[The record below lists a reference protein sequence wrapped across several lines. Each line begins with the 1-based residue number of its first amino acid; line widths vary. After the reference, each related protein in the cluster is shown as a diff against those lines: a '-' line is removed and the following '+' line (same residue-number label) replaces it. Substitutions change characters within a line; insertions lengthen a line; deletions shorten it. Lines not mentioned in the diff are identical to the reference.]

1 VRKPFPFVL
10 AAALAAS
17 LQIVTAHAKDQAL
30 PSVGD
35 MAPNFTLPAQDGTTI
50 SLSSLRGHWVVLYFY
65 PKDMTPGCTIEAH
78 NFQRDLSLYQAKNA
92 VVLGVSVDTAGSHQQ
107 FCAKESLTFHLLA
120 DPAHKV
126 VDKYGSLNT
135 TAMSPIAQRNTFL
148 INPQG
153 MIVSE
158 WTKVSPAGHS
168 AEVLA
173 ALPANPSSGQS
184 AAAN

>member
-1 VRKPFPFVL
+1 VRKSISFILAAVL
-10 AAALAAS
+10 AAS
-17 LQIVTAHAKDQAL
+17 FQIVTAHAKDQAI

-35 MAPNFTLPAQDGTTI
+35 MAPNFTLPSQDGTRI
-50 SLSSLRGHWVVLYFY
+50 SLASLRGHWVVLYFY
-65 PKDMTPGCTIEAH
+65 PKDMTAGCTIEAH
-78 NFQRDLSLYQAKNA
+78 NFQRDLSQYQAKNA
-92 VVLGVSVDTAGSHQQ
+92 TILGVSVDTTASHQE
-107 FCAKESLTFHLLA
+107 FCTKESLTFHLLA
-120 DPAHKV
+120 DPGHKV
-126 VDKYGSLNT
+126 VEKYGSLNT
-135 TAMSPIAQRNTFL
+135 TSMTPMAERNTFL

-173 ALPANPSSGQS
+173 SLPASQNSGQS